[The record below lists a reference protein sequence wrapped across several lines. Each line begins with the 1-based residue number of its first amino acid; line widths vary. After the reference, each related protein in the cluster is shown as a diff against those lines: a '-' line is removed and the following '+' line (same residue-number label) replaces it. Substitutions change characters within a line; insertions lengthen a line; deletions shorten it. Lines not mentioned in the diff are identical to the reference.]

1 MLCPRPLPPKET
13 PALFVAT
20 AAKGAV
26 FLKSNTQKLAVN
38 AMLAALCAVLGY
50 VSLDFGN
57 IKITFESFPVTLGAL
72 LFGPMDGGLIAF
84 VGTLIYQLLRYGL
97 SVTTLL
103 WVLPIVVC
111 GLLVGGISA
120 KAKYAL
126 TRTQMLLTVMI
137 GELVITLLNTGVL
150 YIDSKIFGY
159 YSFSFIFGT
168 LLLRLGICLVKGFV
182 FGLVMSPLTQTIR
195 KNRNMQNS

>member
-1 MLCPRPLPPKET
+1 M
-13 PALFVAT
+13 
-20 AAKGAV
+20 
-26 FLKSNTQKLAVN
+26 
-38 AMLAALCAVLGY
+38 
-50 VSLDFGN
+50 
-57 IKITFESFPVTLGAL
+57 
-72 LFGPMDGGLIAF
+72 
-84 VGTLIYQLLRYGL
+84 
-97 SVTTLL
+97 
-103 WVLPIVVC
+103 
-111 GLLVGGISA
+111 GGISA

-126 TRTQMLLTVMI
+126 TRTQMLLTVMA

-195 KNRNMQNS
+195 KSRNMQNS